1 MKSSRFKVKS
11 WAVSVAMA
19 SLTMF
24 ASTSA
29 HAVDGCKFLL
39 CIAGPWTSISQ
50 CVGTVKQV
58 FRDLARGKPFPT
70 CNMSGGGN
78 AAGNTWVDQ
87 QSCPSMY
94 RQYDYDGNY
103 AGCSYPGRIDV
114 YVSGALWSQVYWDMG
129 GNTSTWYSGA
139 ARSSLTQ
146 TPGSAPL
153 DDAFLNDLNGWNSA
167 QVAQC
172 TNAGG
177 TVDYDMFGAF
187 TKCNYLNWWGG
198 GGS

>member
-1 MKSSRFKVKS
+1 MQATARIARRHATAMFLTL
-11 WAVSVAMA
+11 VA
-19 SLTMF
+19 MF

-39 CIAGPWTSISQ
+39 CIAGPWTSIPA
-50 CVGTVKQV
+50 CVSTVKQV
-58 FRDLARGKPFPT
+58 FRDLARGRAFPT
-70 CNMSGGGN
+70 CAMSGGGN
-78 AAGNTWVDQ
+78 AAGNAWVDQ
-87 QSCPSMY
+87 PSCPSMY
-94 RQYDYDGNY
+94 RQYDSDGNY

-114 YVSGALWSQVYWDMG
+114 YVSGSLWSQVYWDMG
-129 GNTSTWYSGA
+129 GNTATWYSST

-187 TKCNYLNWWGG
+187 TKCNYPNWWGG